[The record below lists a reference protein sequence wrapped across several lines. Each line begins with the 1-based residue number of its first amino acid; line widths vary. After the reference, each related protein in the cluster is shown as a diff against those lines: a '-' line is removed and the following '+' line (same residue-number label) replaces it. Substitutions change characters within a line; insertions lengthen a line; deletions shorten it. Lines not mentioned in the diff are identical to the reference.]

1 MNGISLL
8 KCICDETR
16 FEILELLQKNKEL
29 CVNDFVKELAGTQVW
44 NVWKYVEIFI
54 FSLHH
59 AGKCQIAGI
68 ISDALCAK

>member
-1 MNGISLL
+1 MQ
-8 KCICDETR
+8 CT
-16 FEILELLQKNKEL
+16 EILVYDFGKEL
-29 CVNDFVKELAGTQVW
+29 SGTQVW
-44 NVWKYVEIFI
+44 HVWKYVEIFI

>member
-1 MNGISLL
+1 MLTFLL
-8 KCICDETR
+8 LMQCAVFLVYD
-16 FEILELLQKNKEL
+16 FGKEL
-29 CVNDFVKELAGTQVW
+29 SGTQVW
-44 NVWKYVEIFI
+44 HVWKYVEIFI